1 MPHESCS
8 VGFQN
13 LWKRFKEGDSAFRD
27 KHLKSRAS
35 SHCAII
41 QCCLIFRQR
50 GLRFACCCLL
60 NQ

>member
-41 QCCLIFRQR
+41 QCCLTFRPR
-50 GLRFACCCLL
+50 GLRFAC
-60 NQ
+60 